1 MPPRRNS
8 GLAATRASAR
18 LARADPVASDNA
30 MPSIPGGLDAG
41 SVSGDEPVAPVESTP
56 RPSRVRSGD
65 EVPGDSPR
73 VLLQK
78 PEGDVPSKDDGSVRS
93 TPSGENTF
101 LPQADEVPRRL
112 SLPQADKVPRHL
124 SLPQAD
130 EVPRRMLLA
139 QADEVPQPFVA
150 RTKGA
155 SGSVPQERGIQLEES
170 GLSAGQLEAISQAS
184 QSLSPGERVSVD
196 ARNRA
201 IVQGDV
207 YITSDNEGSLSDDEM
222 SEPVRVSNDK
232 GKGKAVEPDNV
243 PEQTP
248 KTFFEK
254 VKPADMDAEEY
265 ERGFNQQIQLA
276 MALSLKDLHEK
287 QRRVAQPG
295 ASTSGSLVSAVPEP
309 SPEPVRVIL
318 DAETR
323 AKMDQLQATILQ
335 LQNDLD
341 FERAKSRSLSVGAS
355 NHFRVEGTGK
365 VPDLDQG
372 AMGPDRDQAPRTPVK
387 SVRIADDNGFVP
399 VYRSKG
405 RAKVNRSPSPTLV
418 PVRGVGAPAKEEP
431 KRKVIGRV
439 RTITPMSDESDSE
452 ASKEDAI
459 LPSSQLPRSSA
470 LGSFLRRSRNTV
482 DPGFSSTGGRDD
494 DDGYYPGGNSLM
506 GGAPRLKPLKPTP
519 YDGSTE
525 SGKLQKFIREVEA
538 YLRDGNVH
546 NETAK
551 VRHIGSFLTGHA
563 GQFYEMMVAP
573 CIDEWDM
580 NTLFTELVNF
590 CFPSDFRE
598 SERIRLNKI
607 YQNDDTVKMYATRLV
622 DCMNTCGGLSKRDK
636 IVRLWMG
643 LRKSIRAEL
652 TREGLSMFASSWD
665 RIMMRAEIIEVA
677 QSIYGPNGE
686 RDLGGNRSSRKHHDR
701 RDGGGSSNTSENR
714 NGGSS
719 SGNGGRDVNSHR
731 DGNARNSRGRQHGWG
746 NNDRAS
752 SNAGDDDQRRL
763 HGMDTSTN
771 HDDMDELR
779 AQKRCYLCKEIG
791 HVQRNCPGRQTVS
804 GLGDSRRPPGI
815 PAHSVSVEADGND
828 DPVLHTLEIGFLGL
842 PWSFELS
849 EGLGSTA
856 RRTKAES
863 NTESLTVNS
872 NDDLPDLLS
881 VSDHG
886 SEREEI
892 KSWGDDMSFSG
903 SSCMDVDFGVDAPS
917 SSVNSEILQLFGQQV
932 PAGMYPAIL
941 RDAAVTK
948 GDARSIPMPIVVTVN
963 INNQPATALLD
974 SGSLGDFM
982 SLRFAERLKLKTFEL
997 NRPLPVQLAVQGSRS
1012 HVNCGCKAR
1021 LEYQDIDESRYF
1033 DIIDLSKYDLILGT
1047 PWLFQH
1053 RVTFGVNPSRVVIGS
1068 AESLPLEGDRVTQ
1081 LVSRSMGIEDVSE
1094 GANTEEGGRRK
1105 QVGTAAWTCSHERGE
1120 NNATRG
1126 SADPKV
1132 TPSWNRVKQ
1141 ELNIIPP
1148 PSFHG
1153 DRLTPTS
1160 HIPKHA
1166 RLPQHFPQVPNST
1179 PAPST
1184 RIHHQTPY
1192 IFHLFRNISRPHANR
1207 WLLRTPS
1214 NGDVYAF
1221 DRRTLT
1227 AILDV
1232 AQWLHTGDLRPEQ
1245 LEGEARR
1252 VYNMVAQTVLAETRI
1267 RGKLPYYNVHG
1278 VFNNVKW
1285 VLRKHLLGLAPP
1297 SYQRKRNLRLQNA
1310 RSVVTGGRG
1319 HAFGRRRDWG
1329 NNPAVPPAES
1339 VSITTTPATRIK
1351 NAVASSS
1358 KESWNGVGD
1367 GAEAIKD
1374 LDGMEDTLEHWGM
1387 EDFDLPGNTAEED
1400 DDFVEVLSSSVAAG
1414 KKHQENLI
1422 VEGSKKNHLKPWK
1435 ARGALGERYLHSL
1448 REKKNKNPGA
1458 VSPPPDKA
1466 PKAGKIQLPLFASPG
1481 IAESSQSSQSSQST
1495 QGFES
1500 IRRNQSIRCE

>member
-1 MPPRRNS
+1 
-8 GLAATRASAR
+8 
-18 LARADPVASDNA
+18 
-30 MPSIPGGLDAG
+30 
-41 SVSGDEPVAPVESTP
+41 
-56 RPSRVRSGD
+56 
-65 EVPGDSPR
+65 
-73 VLLQK
+73 
-78 PEGDVPSKDDGSVRS
+78 
-93 TPSGENTF
+93 
-101 LPQADEVPRRL
+101 
-112 SLPQADKVPRHL
+112 
-124 SLPQAD
+124 
-130 EVPRRMLLA
+130 MLLA

-155 SGSVPQERGIQLEES
+155 SGSVPQECGIQLEES

-184 QSLSPGERVSVD
+184 QSLSPGERASVD
-196 ARNRA
+196 ARTRA
-201 IVQGDV
+201 IVQGNV
-207 YITSDNEGSLSDDEM
+207 SITSDNEGSLSDDEM
-222 SEPVRVSNDK
+222 SEPVRVTKDK

-248 KTFFEK
+248 KTFFKK
-254 VKPADMDAEEY
+254 VKPADMDADEY
-265 ERGFNQQIQLA
+265 ERGFNQQIQAA

-295 ASTSGSLVSAVPEP
+295 ASTSGSLVLAVPEL

-341 FERAKSRSLSVGAS
+341 FERAKSRSLSVSAS
-355 NHFRVEGTGK
+355 DHFRVEGTGK

-372 AMGPDRDQAPRTPVK
+372 VMGPDRDQAPRTPVK
-387 SVRIADDNGFVP
+387 SVRIADDD
-399 VYRSKG
+399 
-405 RAKVNRSPSPTLV
+405 
-418 PVRGVGAPAKEEP
+418 AKEEP

-482 DPGFSSTGGRDD
+482 EPGFSSAGGRDIG
-494 DDGYYPGGNSLM
+494 DGYDLGSGNPM
-506 GGAPRLKPLKPTP
+506 IGGGARLKPLKPTP
-519 YDGSTE
+519 YNGSTE
-525 SGKLQKFIREVEA
+525 SGKLQKFIREAEA
-538 YLRDGNVH
+538 YLRDGNIH
-546 NETAK
+546 NETTK

-686 RDLGGNRSSRKHHDR
+686 RDLGGNRSSRKRHDR
-701 RDGGGSSNTSENR
+701 RDGGGSFNTSENR
-714 NGGSS
+714 DGSLS
-719 SGNGGRDVNSHR
+719 SGNGGRDVNNHR
-731 DGNARNSRGRQHGWG
+731 DGNAGNSRGRRHEWG
-746 NNDRAS
+746 NNNRAS
-752 SNAGDDDQRRL
+752 SNAGDNNQQGL

-771 HDDMDELR
+771 QDEMEELR

-804 GLGDSRRPPGI
+804 GLGDNRRPPGI

-842 PWSFELS
+842 PWSFELP

-856 RRTKAES
+856 CRTKAES
-863 NTESLTVNS
+863 NMESLTVDS

-892 KSWGDDMSFSG
+892 QSWGDDMSFSG
-903 SSCMDVDFGVDAPS
+903 SSFMDMDVDVGAPS
-917 SSVNSEILQLFGQQV
+917 DLSSVNSEQVLGLKSDDQILQLFGQQV

-963 INNQPATALLD
+963 INKQPATALLD

-982 SLRFAERLKLKTFEL
+982 SLTFAERLKLKTFEL
-997 NRPLPVQLAVQGSRS
+997 DRPLPVQLAVQGSRS
-1012 HVNCGCKAR
+1012 HVNHGCKAR

-1033 DIIDLSKYDLILGT
+1033 DIINLSKYDLILGT

-1081 LVSRSMGIEDVSE
+1081 LVSRSMGIEDVSV
-1094 GANTEEGGRRK
+1094 AHAPLNRHVDTLVLGRRH
-1105 QVGTAAWTCSHERGE
+1105 AW
-1120 NNATRG
+1120 
-1126 SADPKV
+1126 
-1132 TPSWNRVKQ
+1132 
-1141 ELNIIPP
+1141 
-1148 PSFHG
+1148 FH
-1153 DRLTPTS
+1153 
-1160 HIPKHA
+1160 
-1166 RLPQHFPQVPNST
+1166 
-1179 PAPST
+1179 
-1184 RIHHQTPY
+1184 
-1192 IFHLFRNISRPHANR
+1192 
-1207 WLLRTPS
+1207 
-1214 NGDVYAF
+1214 
-1221 DRRTLT
+1221 
-1227 AILDV
+1227 V
-1232 AQWLHTGDLRPEQ
+1232 A
-1245 LEGEARR
+1245 
-1252 VYNMVAQTVLAETRI
+1252 
-1267 RGKLPYYNVHG
+1267 
-1278 VFNNVKW
+1278 
-1285 VLRKHLLGLAPP
+1285 
-1297 SYQRKRNLRLQNA
+1297 
-1310 RSVVTGGRG
+1310 
-1319 HAFGRRRDWG
+1319 
-1329 NNPAVPPAES
+1329 
-1339 VSITTTPATRIK
+1339 
-1351 NAVASSS
+1351 
-1358 KESWNGVGD
+1358 
-1367 GAEAIKD
+1367 
-1374 LDGMEDTLEHWGM
+1374 
-1387 EDFDLPGNTAEED
+1387 
-1400 DDFVEVLSSSVAAG
+1400 
-1414 KKHQENLI
+1414 
-1422 VEGSKKNHLKPWK
+1422 
-1435 ARGALGERYLHSL
+1435 
-1448 REKKNKNPGA
+1448 
-1458 VSPPPDKA
+1458 
-1466 PKAGKIQLPLFASPG
+1466 
-1481 IAESSQSSQSSQST
+1481 
-1495 QGFES
+1495 
-1500 IRRNQSIRCE
+1500 